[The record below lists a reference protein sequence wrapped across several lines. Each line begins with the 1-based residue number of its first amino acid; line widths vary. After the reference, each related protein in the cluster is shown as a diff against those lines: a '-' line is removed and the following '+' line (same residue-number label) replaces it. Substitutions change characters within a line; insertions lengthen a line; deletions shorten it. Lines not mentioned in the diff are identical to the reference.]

1 MKHAIVAHFDAD
13 NKWQE
18 NFLQTLSIIN
28 KVVDKTILVTTSQNI
43 DNLPLE
49 FSNVK
54 LIKRPNIGYDFYSYK
69 VGYNF
74 ALREKTCDGIL
85 LVNSSFYMINKEKFR
100 KTLNFLI
107 SNGNKNKVI
116 GLTASRQ
123 YFYHL
128 QSYLIYIQINK
139 RTKNILEKTIL
150 KVEPQNTKHEVI
162 MKYEIGLSQYFINS
176 KFVIYPLLARSNFI
190 NLFQIYF
197 MFFRIKLNNN
207 GFSFNT
213 LKGLSIVSL

>member
-1 MKHAIVAHFDAD
+1 MKQAIVAHFDAD

-74 ALREKTCDGIL
+74 ALRDE
-85 LVNSSFYMINKEKFR
+85 
-100 KTLNFLI
+100 TL
-107 SNGNKNKVI
+107 
-116 GLTASRQ
+116 
-123 YFYHL
+123 
-128 QSYLIYIQINK
+128 
-139 RTKNILEKTIL
+139 
-150 KVEPQNTKHEVI
+150 
-162 MKYEIGLSQYFINS
+162 
-176 KFVIYPLLARSNFI
+176 
-190 NLFQIYF
+190 
-197 MFFRIKLNNN
+197 
-207 GFSFNT
+207 
-213 LKGLSIVSL
+213 